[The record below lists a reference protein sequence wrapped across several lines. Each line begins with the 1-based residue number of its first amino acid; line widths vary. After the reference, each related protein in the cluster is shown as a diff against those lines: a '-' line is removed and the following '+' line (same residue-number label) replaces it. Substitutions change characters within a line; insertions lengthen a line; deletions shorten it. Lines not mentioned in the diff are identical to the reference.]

1 MYNFIKSYSSV
12 WSKTI
17 DYTWLFDK
25 RKMSYSEIVVCMIW
39 IVLYALPLLP
49 YVIFLLSPFP
59 TINEFGE
66 HTLLAVWG
74 SMLVMSICGVFL
86 STIVI
91 KLFSEKFPRIPS
103 DAYKRH
109 PFIATFVFYTLGISF
124 IFVLIEYF
132 PPLVIEIVFI
142 IHELIFT
149 LIRH

>member
-25 RKMSYSEIVVCMIW
+25 RKMSISEVVICMIW

-49 YVIFLLSPFP
+49 YVIFLLKPFP
-59 TINEFGE
+59 TVNESGE

-91 KLFSEKFPRIPS
+91 KLFSEKVPRIPS

-109 PFIATFVFYTLGISF
+109 PFIATFIFYTLGISF
-124 IFVLIEYF
+124 VFLLIEYLA
-132 PPLVIEIVFI
+132 PLLIEAIFI
-142 IHELIFT
+142 IHDKITT
-149 LIRH
+149 L

>member
-17 DYTWLFDK
+17 DYTWLFDN
-25 RKMSYSEIVVCMIW
+25 RRMSISEVVISIIW

-49 YVIFLLSPFP
+49 YVIFLLKPFP
-59 TINEFGE
+59 TVNKSGE
-66 HTLLAVWG
+66 YTLLAVWG

-91 KLFSEKFPRIPS
+91 KLFSEKVPRIPS

-109 PFIATFVFYTLGISF
+109 PFIASFIFYTLGIAF
-124 IFVLIEYF
+124 IFVLIEY
-132 PPLVIEIVFI
+132 LAHLLIEVILI
-142 IHELIFT
+142 IHDKITT
-149 LIRH
+149 L

>member
-25 RKMSYSEIVVCMIW
+25 RKMSICEVVICMIW

-49 YVIFLLSPFP
+49 YVIFLLKPFP
-59 TINEFGE
+59 TVNESGE
-66 HTLLAVWG
+66 YTLLAVWG

-91 KLFSEKFPRIPS
+91 KLFSEKVPRIPS

-109 PFIATFVFYTLGISF
+109 PFIATFIFYTLGISF
-124 IFVLIEYF
+124 VFLLIEYLA
-132 PPLVIEIVFI
+132 PLLIETIFI
-142 IHELIFT
+142 IHDKITT
-149 LIRH
+149 L

>member
-25 RKMSYSEIVVCMIW
+25 RKMSISEVVICMIW
-39 IVLYALPLLP
+39 LVLYALPLLP
-49 YVIFLLSPFP
+49 YVIFLLKPFP
-59 TINEFGE
+59 TVNEFGE

-91 KLFSEKFPRIPS
+91 KLFSEKVPRIPS

-109 PFIATFVFYTLGISF
+109 PFIATFIFYTLGISF
-124 IFVLIEYF
+124 VFLLIEYLD
-132 PPLVIEIVFI
+132 PLLIEAIFI
-142 IHELIFT
+142 IHDKITT
-149 LIRH
+149 L